1 MPAVSTS
8 LRLAFRRQCLT
19 LVAVSLG
26 MAVAGATSAAEW
38 ASLKGRFVYDGAAP
52 EPEPITADK
61 DVAVCGKYKL
71 VNEELLVADD
81 KGLANV
87 VIFVRSKK
95 VNVHPDLED
104 GSKAAAALLDNKGCR
119 FEPHIGFVQ
128 TGQTLTIKNSDPVGH
143 NSNIATMKNAPSN
156 SLIPSNGSTDVT
168 FGRDEAIPATVTC
181 NIHPWMKAYLVIRP
195 NPYGAVSGADGSF
208 EIENLPVGEELE
220 FQLWHEKGGYLDEFI
235 LGGKKTK
242 AKRGRIDLTV
252 KAGGTDLGDIV
263 ISSKVFK

>member
-1 MPAVSTS
+1 MLTTHGHFKPIGQQFWLPVCVTIAAVLVGSS
-8 LRLAFRRQCLT
+8 LP
-19 LVAVSLG
+19 
-26 MAVAGATSAAEW
+26 AAEW

-52 EPEPITADK
+52 EPTTITADK
-61 DVAVCGKYKL
+61 DVEVCGKHEL
-71 VNEELLVADD
+71 VNEELLVSDD

-87 VIFVRSKK
+87 VIFVRSKTVK
-95 VNVHPDLED
+95 VHPDLED
-104 GSKAAAALLDNKGCR
+104 GSKAAATLLDNKDCR

-128 TGQTLTIKNSDPVGH
+128 TGQKLTIKNSDPVGH

-156 SLIPSNGSTDVT
+156 SLIPSNGETDVT

-195 NPYGAVSGADGSF
+195 NPYGAVTAADGSF

-220 FQLWHEKGGYLDEFI
+220 FQLWHEKGGYLDEFT
-235 LGGKKTK
+235 LDGKKTK
-242 AKRGRIDLTV
+242 AKRGRIDFTV

-263 ISSKVFK
+263 LSPKVFK